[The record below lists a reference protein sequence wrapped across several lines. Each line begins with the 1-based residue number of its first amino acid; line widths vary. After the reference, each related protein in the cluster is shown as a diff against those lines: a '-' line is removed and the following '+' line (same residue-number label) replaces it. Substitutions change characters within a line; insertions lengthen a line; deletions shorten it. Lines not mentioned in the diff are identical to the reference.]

1 MCCIYNFEKS
11 VREKKLKE
19 EKLKEKSKSTASAV
33 KKQWHKYHL
42 T

>member
-33 KKQWHKYHL
+33 KKQ
-42 T
+42 

>member
-33 KKQWHKYHL
+33 KLQ
-42 T
+42 